1 MNHSTTTRSRE
12 KSLRLLDQPK
22 LLQHHPQKGK
32 KSEKRFHQYNF
43 DQFYLIYQ
51 TINIF
56 ALIQENLIYRP
67 NSSFDRNIEHL
78 GSDIYGTD
86 PEHSSQTSSTNTEQ
100 LLSVALVAEI
110 DRRDSEGGD
119 SDDVP
124 PPLPSTSPPKLSPDS
139 TLTWNHK
146 ERTPLKLGKY

>member
-1 MNHSTTTRSRE
+1 M
-12 KSLRLLDQPK
+12 
-22 LLQHHPQKGK
+22 
-32 KSEKRFHQYNF
+32 
-43 DQFYLIYQ
+43 
-51 TINIF
+51 NIF

-67 NSSFDRNIEHL
+67 NSAFDRNIEHL
-78 GSDIYGTD
+78 NSDIYGTD
-86 PEHSSQTSSTNTEQ
+86 PEHCSQTSRTNQEQ